1 MAVTADYSIVPYEPC
16 RQALSPLARAYTNP
30 PAAAKAPAASLRDG
44 CPAPPMGGRPGS
56 FSRPH
61 ATYSSLRKFQ
71 THLPAATG
79 LVVDIFV

>member
-16 RQALSPLARAYTNP
+16 RQALGVLARVYSHPLPTAKT
-30 PAAAKAPAASLRDG
+30 PAADLHDGRPAPA
-44 CPAPPMGGRPGS
+44 PGGRRGPC
-56 FSRPH
+56 SRPH

-71 THLPAATG
+71 VHPPAATG